1 MNKISR
7 ERYTIKHSLKRI
19 LIKYKLLPC
28 IKAIYETFAFLLPKN
43 EVLSREILNFYSQ
56 FIKKGDLCFDVGAH
70 KGNRTAIFLRLGA
83 KVVAVEPQESCVKYL
98 KAKFGEKPNFVLVEK
113 GLAEKEGE
121 FIMSICEE
129 ANDISTFSEKWKTG
143 RFSDYKWNKKQ
154 LVPVTTLDSLIKE
167 FGLPVFCKIDVEG
180 FEYQVLRGLSQPIK
194 YISCE
199 FAKEFFSDTKKC
211 VDHLVSLGYGN
222 FNYSLGESMNLS
234 TQSWLKAE
242 ELFKQLNLES
252 DKLMWGDIYAK
263 Y

>member
-1 MNKISR
+1 MK
-7 ERYTIKHSLKRI
+7 YTARHKLKQI
-19 LIKYKLLPC
+19 LIKYKLLSLVSP
-28 IKAIYETFAFLLPKN
+28 IYERIYELLVPFSSKYRAHQN
-43 EVLSREILNFYSQ
+43 QMLNFYSQ

-70 KGNRTAIFLRLGA
+70 KGNRTAIFLKLGA

-98 KAKFGEKPNFVLVEK
+98 KSKFGEKPNFVLVEK